1 MINRDTV
8 ACNKHINL
16 VSFFFFPFRLK
27 HGSRT
32 KETKEKTKN
41 EVNVLTE

>member
-16 VSFFFFPFRLK
+16 VSLFFPFRLK

>member
-16 VSFFFFPFRLK
+16 VSFFFSFRLK